1 MQFSRQLSMAMS
13 MSLFLTA
20 IPLAQ
25 LPNSR
30 MGMP

>member
-1 MQFSRQLSMAMS
+1 MKEMMQLSIAIS

-25 LPNSR
+25 LPKSFI
-30 MGMP
+30 GME